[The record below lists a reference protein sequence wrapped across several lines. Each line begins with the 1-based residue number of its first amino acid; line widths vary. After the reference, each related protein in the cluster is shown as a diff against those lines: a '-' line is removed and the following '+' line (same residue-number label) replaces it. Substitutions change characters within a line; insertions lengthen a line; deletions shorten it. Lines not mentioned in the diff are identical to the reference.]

1 MWQTKSL
8 PTTPIKISIAPIS
21 CFDADTFIVTVRSGT
36 TGALSSCGG
45 GSGMVRIIIA
55 DDHIVVRL
63 GLRAVMAARS
73 DFIICGEANNGRE
86 AVELALVHKP
96 DVVVIGVSLP
106 VLNGIDATQQ
116 IRKGAPDTEVLIF
129 TRHGDED
136 TVRAAMA
143 AGARGYVLRSES
155 DEEIVKAINTL
166 AQHQVFYSSQV
177 FDIRLDPATDHV
189 IGGGP
194 PNTLTAR
201 EREVVQLIA
210 EGNSNKMVANIL
222 TISVKTVETHRA
234 AAMHKLNIHSTA
246 DLVRYAVRKKLVEP

>member
-1 MWQTKSL
+1 
-8 PTTPIKISIAPIS
+8 
-21 CFDADTFIVTVRSGT
+21 
-36 TGALSSCGG
+36 
-45 GSGMVRIIIA
+45 MVRILIA

-63 GLRAVMAARS
+63 GLRALIAARS
-73 DFIICGEANNGRE
+73 DFIVCGETSNGRE
-86 AVELALVHKP
+86 AVELALAHKP
-96 DVVVIGVSLP
+96 DVVVLDVSLP

-129 TRHGDED
+129 TRHNDEE
-136 TVRAAMA
+136 TVRAAVA

-155 DEEIVKAINTL
+155 DEQIIKAINTL

-177 FDIRLDPATDHV
+177 FDIRLDPAADHSA
-189 IGGGP
+189 GGAP
-194 PNTLTAR
+194 PSALTAR

-210 EGNSNKMVANIL
+210 EGNSNKMVAKTL
-222 TISVKTVETHRA
+222 AISVKTVETHRA

>member
-1 MWQTKSL
+1 
-8 PTTPIKISIAPIS
+8 
-21 CFDADTFIVTVRSGT
+21 
-36 TGALSSCGG
+36 
-45 GSGMVRIIIA
+45 MVRIIVA
-55 DDHIVVRL
+55 DDHVVVRL
-63 GLRAVMAARS
+63 GLRAVIAARS
-73 DFIICGEANNGRE
+73 DFIICGEASNGRE
-86 AVELALVHKP
+86 AVELALLHKP
-96 DVVVIGVSLP
+96 DVVVIDVSLP

-129 TRHGDED
+129 TRHNDED

-155 DEEIVKAINTL
+155 DEQIIKAINTL

-177 FDIRLDPATDHV
+177 FDIRLDPATDHA